1 MIKYAELLKNTKVY
15 KALEGDIL
23 EGRLNHCYMI
33 MGEDALAVDGL
44 CTLFAQRIL
53 CKDGGCGNCIS
64 CNKVEDGNHE
74 SVYEPKNLK
83 AEGIRE
89 FVEKVYVTSDGDVKV
104 MIIRELD
111 KVDVKVQNFLLKSL
125 EEPIDGVVFVLGVQ
139 RQTAVLETIK
149 SRSKKLAVTSFSK
162 AELNGYFSETFRGY
176 SKAVVNE
183 AVDCCLGSLSRCDEL
198 LEDEDFSGDMSDVI
212 FLLKGLTSTKV
223 NLRMQKRMD
232 IKDGKLVKYLD
243 IMQLIC
249 GVLLKKKT
257 GVEIEG
263 FEKVNPLIDTFN
275 VPMLVNFNEL
285 IVNAKQKVESYCK
298 DENVLDNLFIKL
310 LEVKYLCR

>member
-1 MIKYAELLKNTKVY
+1 MVKYEELLENTKVY
-15 KALEGDIL
+15 KALDGDIL
-23 EGRLNHCYMI
+23 DGRLNHCYMI
-33 MGEDALAVDGL
+33 MSEDALAVDGL
-44 CTLFAQRIL
+44 CTLFARRIL
-53 CKDGGCGNCIS
+53 CKDGGCGKCIS
-64 CNKVEDGNHE
+64 CQKVEDGNHE
-74 SVYEPKNLK
+74 CVYEPKNLK
-83 AEGIRE
+83 ADGIRE
-89 FVEKVYVTSDGDVKV
+89 FVEKVYVTGDGEVKV
-104 MIIRELD
+104 MMIRQLD

-125 EEPIDGVVFVLGVQ
+125 EEPVDGVVFVLGVQ

-149 SRSKKLAVTSFSK
+149 SRSKKLAVAPFSK
-162 AELNGYFSETFRGY
+162 GELNAYFKETFRGY
-176 SKAVVNE
+176 SRAVVNE

-198 LEDEDFSGDMSDVI
+198 LEDEDFSGDMSDVV

-223 NLRMQKRMD
+223 NLKMQKRID

-257 GVEIEG
+257 GVEIDG

-275 VPMLVNFNEL
+275 VPTLVNFNEL

-298 DENVLDNLFIKL
+298 DENILDNLFIKL

>member
-1 MIKYAELLKNTKVY
+1 MIKYEELLVNTKVY
-15 KALEGDIL
+15 KALESDLL
-23 EGRLNHCYMI
+23 EDRLNHCYMI
-33 MGEDALAVDGL
+33 MSEDALAVDGL
-44 CTLFAQRIL
+44 CTLFARKIL
-53 CKDGGCGNCIS
+53 CKDGGCGNCIA
-64 CNKVEDGNHE
+64 CQKVEDGNHE
-74 SVYEPKNLK
+74 CVYEPKNLK
-83 AEGIRE
+83 ADGIRE
-89 FVEKVYVTSDGDVKV
+89 FVDKVYVTGEGDVKV
-104 MIIRELD
+104 MIIRNLD

-125 EEPIDGVVFVLGVQ
+125 EEPVEGVVFVLGVQ
-139 RQTAVLETIK
+139 RQTAVLETVK
-149 SRSKKLAVTSFSK
+149 SRSKKLAVSPFSK
-162 AELNGYFSETFRGY
+162 VQLNAYFSETFRGY

-183 AVDCCLGSLSRCDEL
+183 AVDCCMGSLSRCDEL
-198 LEDEDFSGDMSDVI
+198 LEDEDFSGDMSDVV

-223 NLRMQKRMD
+223 NLKMQKRMD

-257 GVEIEG
+257 GAEIEG

-285 IVNAKQKVESYCK
+285 IINAKQKAESYCK
-298 DENVLDNLFIKL
+298 DENILDNLFIKL